1 MVFGWLKDLLR
12 VYTWKEFWMVI
23 SVPTALMGVW
33 FLFCFLLTIPII
45 VIRAIAIWSMIFIL
59 TLGSIT
65 VDALRKQQ
73 AKK

>member
-1 MVFGWLKDLLR
+1 LVFGWLKDLLR

-23 SVPTALMGVW
+23 SVPTAIMGAW

>member
-45 VIRAIAIWSMIFIL
+45 VIRAIAIWSLIFIL
-59 TLGSIT
+59 TLGSVT